1 MLKVPKYG
9 VFSGSYFP
17 AFGLTISHY
26 SVRMRENTDQKNF
39 IFGHF
44 SRSENDQINQFI
56 HFDKKKFNDENIFA
70 K

>member
-1 MLKVPKYG
+1 
-9 VFSGSYFP
+9 
-17 AFGLTISHY
+17 
-26 SVRMRENTDQKNF
+26 MRENTDQKNF